1 MKQLLFAVAFTTQ
14 VITTVFAQPD
24 PSAQLMANT
33 DRESIGRSEIKINA
47 IRNFKKQFTKAD
59 ETWSTKE
66 DGFRARFIQDDIRYM
81 VDYDQKGNWVSTIR
95 VYDESDLSADIRKT
109 VKSIYIDYSI
119 VKVIEVKIGKV
130 LVHFI
135 KMDNQSS
142 LLTLHIMNGEI
153 NEIKNYKKG

>member
-33 DRESIGRSEIKINA
+33 DRKSIGRSEIKINA

-81 VDYDQKGNWVSTIR
+81 VDYER
-95 VYDESDLSADIRKT
+95 RK
-109 VKSIYIDYSI
+109 
-119 VKVIEVKIGKV
+119 
-130 LVHFI
+130 
-135 KMDNQSS
+135 N
-142 LLTLHIMNGEI
+142 
-153 NEIKNYKKG
+153 

>member
-33 DRESIGRSEIKINA
+33 DRKSIGRSEIKINA

>member
-33 DRESIGRSEIKINA
+33 DRESIGRSEVKINA

-66 DGFRARFIQDDIRYM
+66 DGFRARFIRDNISYM
-81 VDYDQKGNWVSTIR
+81 VDYDQKGNWVCTFRI
-95 VYDESDLSADIRKT
+95 YDERDLSVDIRKV
-109 VKSIYIDYSI
+109 VKSNYIDYSI
-119 VKVIEVKIGKV
+119 VKVIEVKFGKT
-130 LVHFI
+130 LVHFV
-135 KMDNQSS
+135 KLETQSS

-153 NEIKNYKKG
+153 NEIESYKKG

>member
-24 PSAQLMANT
+24 PSAQLIVNT
-33 DRESIGRSEIKINA
+33 DRKSIGRSEIKINA

-95 VYDESDLSADIRKT
+95 VYDENDLSADIRKT

-135 KMDNQSS
+135 KMDNQFS

-153 NEIKNYKKG
+153 NEIENYKKG

>member
-14 VITTVFAQPD
+14 VITTAFAQPD

-33 DRESIGRSEIKINA
+33 DRKSIGRNEIKINA

-81 VDYDQKGNWVSTIR
+81 ADYDQKGNWVSTIR